1 MKASEVNKIAK
12 IPSEKGAWGSVVVK
26 VLRY

>member
-1 MKASEVNKIAK
+1 LENVMFTYLRHLIVE
-12 IPSEKGAWGSVVVK
+12 GAWGSVVVK